1 MQDQLHTN
9 NATIFYEI
17 FRKSPAGQLLIENG
31 TITDINEAAE
41 RYFAEQNCRVCRGM
55 RFTDAAFPVQI
66 NRQTPDEA
74 FADNLKTAEAH
85 GKVDAEW
92 RFCRRNGQPLT
103 APLTFS
109 VINPEQ
115 QLLLATLPCP
125 EASAAFQDTERQL
138 FEKIARI
145 SPGIVY
151 VYDRVQQRNIFS
163 NRSLSHTLGY
173 ENNELSDSLDKII
186 TLIHPDDLKK
196 IESMNNALQKSKPGE
211 FVELQYRI
219 KHKNGSWRWFKCR
232 QTVFKTNVAGEP
244 LLILGIAEDVTHQVN
259 KVAALSKSKKMFQRL
274 ADVTP
279 ALVWMADKN
288 GERSYFNRQW
298 LEFTGAEHQL
308 VAVKQWE
315 SFIFPDDLPFYR
327 QYLETLVAAPKPVT
341 LEYRLKRNDGEYRWV
356 MEKIEPLWHQD
367 DSPDGF
373 IGVCIDIT
381 DRIES
386 YQKLERQRHFITR
399 VLNLVPN
406 PIFVQNTSGDIIL
419 RNRAFKAVFGE
430 SPEIASTLMQLQF
443 NDKSLFDIDNTLID
457 RLGETRCSEAQINCP
472 NGKTHIFKIARTGLK
487 GIDDKPYILNVLDD
501 LTEQKESENIL
512 RQREN
517 FLHNIFNGV
526 NMGIFVL
533 EKIDG
538 VFRYTAANPALE
550 KMCAISAE
558 WLCGKTTDDLLG
570 ILTQEDVNFI
580 KRQHAECCKTLRPLF
595 YEENLNIGNKKVTL
609 LTFLNPVYDADG
621 EVYRIIGSSL
631 DVTDKKVAEH
641 QLAQS
646 QKLLQELMVTAKM
659 GSFELDLLYN
669 LHFSDE
675 GLKILDFDAGNY
687 PDFLAFITMF
697 ETQYQGKISALI
709 ELCLNQGIAF
719 EENFQITTA
728 VGKTKWVRVICNP
741 HYDETGTIKGIYG
754 LLQDITKQQLYEIEL
769 LDAKEKA
776 EQASIAKT
784 EFLSMMS
791 HEIRTPLNAIIGMAH
806 LLLQENPRDDQKDHL
821 ETLKFSADNLLTLIN
836 DILDFNRIDSGKI
849 EFEDI
854 PFDLPKLVNGIQ
866 HALQIKADEKNI
878 GLRLNIAPDVPQI
891 VVGDQTRLSQVLVN
905 LLSNAIKFTN
915 EGFVELGISSRH
927 QTEKCVTLHFYVKDT
942 GIGIPEDKMEMIF
955 DRFAQASASTT
966 RQYGGSGLGLAITKR
981 LLELQNSII
990 SVKSKVGEGS
1000 EFTFDLLFGLPE
1012 RYAQVPAAHTEFTT
1026 NDYHSLKGHRVL
1038 LVEDNRVNV
1047 VVAKKFLKKWE
1058 LEVDVAENGRVA
1070 LEKAMQNHYDLI
1082 LMDLQMPEMDGFEAT
1097 GKIRQLPDPQKSA
1110 VPIIALTASA
1120 LIQVRDQVYNAQMN
1134 DFVSKPFNPAELFK
1148 KIRKH
1153 LKL

>member
-1 MQDQLHTN
+1 MTDQFHTHN
-9 NATIFYEI
+9 TTLFYEV
-17 FRKSPAGQLLIENG
+17 FRKSPAGQLLIQNG

-41 RYFAEQNCRVCRGM
+41 HFFAEQDCPINRGM
-55 RFTDAAFPVQI
+55 RFTDAAYSVQTK
-66 NRQTPDEA
+66 RQSPDAA
-74 FADNLKTAEAH
+74 FAEILKSAEAL
-85 GKVDAEW
+85 GKADAEW

-103 APLTFS
+103 TALTLS
-109 VINPEQ
+109 VINPAQ
-115 QLLLATLPCP
+115 QLLLATLSCSEPLT
-125 EASAAFQDTERQL
+125 AFADSERQL

-151 VYDRVQQRNIFS
+151 VYDREQQRNIFS
-163 NRSLSHTLGY
+163 NRSLSEVLGY
-173 ENNELSDSLDKII
+173 QNDEISDSLEEII
-186 TLIHPDDLKK
+186 TLIHPDDFQK
-196 IESMNNALQKSKPGE
+196 IVSQNKMLERSTPGD

-219 KHKNGSWRWFKCR
+219 KHKNGSWRWFKSR
-232 QTVFKTNVAGEP
+232 QTIFKTNAAGEP

-259 KVAALSKSKKMFQRL
+259 KVTALSKSKKMLQRL
-274 ADVTP
+274 ADLTP
-279 ALVWMADKN
+279 ALVWMVDKN
-288 GERSYFNRQW
+288 GKRTYFNRQW

-308 VAVKQWE
+308 VAIKQWE
-315 SFIFPDDLPFYR
+315 RYIFPDDLPFYR
-327 QYLETLVAAPKPVT
+327 QSLEKLLAAPSPIS
-341 LEYRLKRNDGEYRWV
+341 LEYRLKRNDGKYRWV
-356 MEKIEPLWHQD
+356 MEKIEPLWQEDH
-367 DSPDGF
+367 SPDGL
-373 IGVCIDIT
+373 IGVCVDIT

-386 YQKLERQRHFITR
+386 FQKLERQRQFIIR
-399 VLNLVPN
+399 VLDLIPD
-406 PIFVQNTSGDIIL
+406 PIFVQNTSGDL
-419 RNRAFKAVFGE
+419 VLTNRVFKSFFGE
-430 SPEIASTLMQLQF
+430 SPELASQLMQMRF
-443 NDKSLFDIDNTLID
+443 NNKPLFELDPSLFN
-457 RLGETRCSEAQINCP
+457 RQNETRCCEAQLNCTD
-472 NGKTHIFKIARTGLK
+472 GKTRIFKINRTGLK

-538 VFRYTAANPALE
+538 EFRYTAANPALE
-550 KMCAISAE
+550 EMCAVAAD
-558 WLCGKTTDDLLG
+558 WLCGKTPDELLG
-570 ILTQEDVNFI
+570 YLTQEDVDFI
-580 KRQHAECCKTLRPLF
+580 KQQHAECCRTLRPLF
-595 YEENLNIGNKKVTL
+595 YEENLHIGNKKVTL
-609 LTFLNPVYDADG
+609 LTYLNPVYDAG
-621 EVYRIIGSSL
+621 GNVYRIIGSSL
-631 DVTDKKVAEH
+631 DVTEKKSAEQ

-646 QKLLQELMVTAKM
+646 QKLLKELMISAKM
-659 GSFELDLLYN
+659 GSFELDLVYN
-669 LHFSDE
+669 LSFSNE
-675 GLKILDFDAGNY
+675 SLKILDMTGDAQ
-687 PDFLAFITMF
+687 PDFMAFIAMF
-697 ETQYQGKISALI
+697 EAQYQGKISALI
-709 ELCLNQGIAF
+709 EFCLNQGIAF
-719 EENFQITTA
+719 EDNFKITTA
-728 VGKTKWVRVICNP
+728 AGKTKWVRVICNP
-741 HYDETGTIKGIYG
+741 HFDNDGVIKGIYG

-806 LLLQENPRDDQKDHL
+806 LLLQENPRKDQKEHL

-849 EFEDI
+849 EFEDM
-854 PFDLPKLVNGIQ
+854 PFDLPKLVTGIQ
-866 HALQIKADEKNI
+866 HALRIKADEKGI
-878 GLRLNIAPDVPQI
+878 DLRLNVAPDVPQI

-915 EGFVELGISSRH
+915 QGYVELGISRSH
-927 QTEKCVTLHFYVKDT
+927 ETDKCVMLHFYVKDT
-942 GIGIPEDKMEMIF
+942 GIGIPEDKLEIIF

-981 LLELQNSII
+981 LLELQNSQIA
-990 SVKSKVGEGS
+990 VNSKVGEGS
-1000 EFTFDLLFGLPE
+1000 EFYFDLLFGLP
-1012 RYAQVPAAHTEFTT
+1012 AQSAQAPAVPSEFTLS
-1026 NDYHSLKGHRVL
+1026 DYHSLKGHRVL

-1070 LEKAMQNHYDLI
+1070 LEKALQNDYDLI

-1097 GKIRQLPDPQKSA
+1097 SKIRKLPDPQKSA